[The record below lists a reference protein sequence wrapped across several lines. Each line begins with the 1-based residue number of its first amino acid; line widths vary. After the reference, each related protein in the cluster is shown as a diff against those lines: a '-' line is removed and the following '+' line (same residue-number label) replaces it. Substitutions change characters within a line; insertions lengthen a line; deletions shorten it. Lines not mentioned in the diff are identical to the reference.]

1 MEIKFPGNYPSDY
14 CRVKLTANQEM
25 SSGAT
30 ECGNEAIQNYWQSSM
45 LDGLMLRPFL
55 RWWDNNLVRILQSP
69 FLESEE
75 IESSS
80 EENESTDGSEENKST
95 DDGEE
100 EETVCVSR
108 VVTKSKRGTEI
119 RFLGLDISQTMGT
132 AFWMSIKVVVS
143 CSRCKNHQEA
153 EIKEERCCC

>member
-1 MEIKFPGNYPSDY
+1 MEITFPGSYPSDY
-14 CRVKLTANQEM
+14 CHVKLSANQEM

-45 LDGLMLRPFL
+45 LGGLMLRPFL
-55 RWWDNNLVRILQSP
+55 RWWDNNLVRIMQSP

-75 IESSS
+75 INDSI
-80 EENESTDGSEENKST
+80 EENKST
-95 DDGEE
+95 DGGEE
-100 EETVCVSR
+100 SESTDGGEEDETVCASQ

-119 RFLGLDISQTMGT
+119 RFLGMDISQTMGT
-132 AFWMSIKVVVS
+132 AFWTSIRVVVS

-153 EIKEERCCC
+153 EVKEERWCY